1 MMAAIANMEND
12 AVSASDTFH
21 TQTALL
27 NKINAAS
34 VLGLRISET
43 SSQLQLHILEQLLV
57 QNKRSRDAEGQI
69 MNAHL
74 LQWRYGTAYGHD
86 LFSRTA
92 STLDHW
98 RQP

>member
-1 MMAAIANMEND
+1 MAAIANMEND
-12 AVSASDTFH
+12 ALAASDDFH

-27 NKINAAS
+27 NKINGAS
-34 VLGLRISET
+34 VLALRITEGAN
-43 SSQLQLHILEQLLV
+43 QLQMHILEQLIV
-57 QNKRSRDAEGQI
+57 QNKRKRDAEAEA

-74 LQWRYGTAYGHD
+74 FQWRYGMPYGRD

-92 STLDHW
+92 STLDSW